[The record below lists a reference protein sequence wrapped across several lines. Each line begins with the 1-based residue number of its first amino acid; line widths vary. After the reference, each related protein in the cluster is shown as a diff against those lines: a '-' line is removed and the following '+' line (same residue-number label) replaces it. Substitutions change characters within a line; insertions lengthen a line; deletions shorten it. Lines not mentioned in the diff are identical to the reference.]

1 MSVNASQLELNQL
14 IYRHL
19 KEHGFL
25 SAAEELQRH
34 SPQVNTVLTDIMVE
48 SKPSVS
54 LLDIYKS
61 WLKNPKKKRCP
72 KSEKCSKSGEQKT
85 PSKAKTASTRKKTD
99 KPAKIPASP
108 KKSVPAKRKKSDEK
122 PSQSVKAKKS
132 KPNTMEKASGDE
144 SDSDS
149 SLDIEKWKKLLDQ
162 LTEVDV
168 AKMETINALAS
179 ESQPKKK
186 RVRKPQAKPL
196 SEADAP
202 VQQNGETIGQNE
214 QGIEKVGTQTPTK
227 KNAAKRSKKESPA
240 RDSSPTMQSPNKRV
254 KSVEDKQA
262 SSEIPEKFEKQTEL
276 QEMLVPVNAKD
287 AMAQETKKKKKKKKE
302 KEKNE
307 DKIEGSANETNSDGK
322 DSKEKRSEITEQE
335 EAGKTEGAKRT
346 TKEGKMEE
354 RGSDD
359 DNISELSLQKKK
371 AKKKEKDKSS
381 SEEGLAQIDKKKKMM
396 VVSEENLKQPDKI
409 IKPGKPK
416 KKENNNM
423 EGNLEYVSVGE
434 EGSGVQTI
442 EEIENSKEIVTKEKT
457 SSEEYSAE
465 MHKKKA
471 KKKKD
476 KSVMEEN
483 LEHGTMAVEENV
495 EDEYNSEQI
504 GGKKKSKKKK
514 REPLGCKEFPEEVV
528 QEKKAKKNEKSD
540 ENDLV
545 EEEKPKGDDD
555 HTNNKC
561 TLETDEGS
569 LEVTSPLKKKK
580 KKNKLKSDEAPE
592 EAEISTQNASTTQSN
607 SADVHKKKKKS
618 KRTES

>member
-1 MSVNASQLELNQL
+1 MVKESQKRKGVQNQKNARNQ
-14 IYRHL
+14 
-19 KEHGFL
+19 E
-25 SAAEELQRH
+25 
-34 SPQVNTVLTDIMVE
+34 N
-48 SKPSVS
+48 
-54 LLDIYKS
+54 KS
-61 WLKNPKKKRCP
+61 
-72 KSEKCSKSGEQKT
+72 T

-108 KKSVPAKRKKSDEK
+108 KKSVPAKRKRSDEK
-122 PSQSVKAKKS
+122 PSRSVKAKKS

-149 SLDIEKWKKLLDQ
+149 SLDIEKWKKLLNQ

-186 RVRKPQAKPL
+186 RGRKPQAKPL

-227 KNAAKRSKKESPA
+227 KNAAKRSKKENPA
-240 RDSSPTMQSPNKRV
+240 PVSSPSKQSPNKRV

-262 SSEIPEKFEKQTEL
+262 SSELPEKFEKQTEL

-302 KEKNE
+302 KE

-335 EAGKTEGAKRT
+335 DAGKTEGAKRT

-381 SEEGLAQIDKKKKMM
+381 SEEGLAQIDKEKKMM
-396 VVSEENLKQPDKI
+396 VVGEENLKQPDKI
-409 IKPGKPK
+409 IKPGKPQ

-434 EGSGVQTI
+434 EGSGVQNI
-442 EEIENSKEIVTKEKT
+442 EEIENSKEMVTKEKT

-483 LEHGTMAVEENV
+483 LEHGS
-495 EDEYNSEQI
+495 YGS
-504 GGKKKSKKKK
+504 
-514 REPLGCKEFPEEVV
+514 RR
-528 QEKKAKKNEKSD
+528 
-540 ENDLV
+540 
-545 EEEKPKGDDD
+545 
-555 HTNNKC
+555 KC
-561 TLETDEGS
+561 
-569 LEVTSPLKKKK
+569 
-580 KKNKLKSDEAPE
+580 
-592 EAEISTQNASTTQSN
+592 
-607 SADVHKKKKKS
+607 
-618 KRTES
+618 

>member
-34 SPQVNTVLTDIMVE
+34 SPQVNTVLTDIMVHRLVTL
-48 SKPSVS
+48 VS
-54 LLDIYKS
+54 
-61 WLKNPKKKRCP
+61 
-72 KSEKCSKSGEQKT
+72 
-85 PSKAKTASTRKKTD
+85 
-99 KPAKIPASP
+99 
-108 KKSVPAKRKKSDEK
+108 
-122 PSQSVKAKKS
+122 AKKC
-132 KPNTMEKASGDE
+132 A
-144 SDSDS
+144 
-149 SLDIEKWKKLLDQ
+149 KLRKMLQ
-162 LTEVDV
+162 TYETQISVCCVSAEVDV

-240 RDSSPTMQSPNKRV
+240 HVSSPTKQSPNKRV

-262 SSEIPEKFEKQTEL
+262 SSELPEKFEKETEL

-381 SEEGLAQIDKKKKMM
+381 K
-396 VVSEENLKQPDKI
+396 NLKQPDKI

-423 EGNLEYVSVGE
+423 GGNLEYVSVGE

-442 EEIENSKEIVTKEKT
+442 EEIENSKEMVTKEKT

-495 EDEYNSEQI
+495 GDEYNSEQI

-528 QEKKAKKNEKSD
+528 QEKKAKRKNEKSD

-545 EEEKPKGDDD
+545 EEEKPKDDDD

-569 LEVTSPLKKKK
+569 LEITSPLKKKK
-580 KKNKLKSDEAPE
+580 S
-592 EAEISTQNASTTQSN
+592 
-607 SADVHKKKKKS
+607 
-618 KRTES
+618 ES